1 VTPVV
6 ERHRT
11 AAIPPPLATAET
23 VPLRHLEERTMTMSV
38 LLTCGH
44 MSAMRESGHPDAL
57 LWCETCNSWQERDES
72 NGLCLEDLP

>member
-1 VTPVV
+1 MLTP
-6 ERHRT
+6 
-11 AAIPPPLATAET
+11 
-23 VPLRHLEERTMTMSV
+23 V

-72 NGLCLEDLP
+72 NGLCLEDLPPPFSAQYDLIGDAEQKQRGDPT